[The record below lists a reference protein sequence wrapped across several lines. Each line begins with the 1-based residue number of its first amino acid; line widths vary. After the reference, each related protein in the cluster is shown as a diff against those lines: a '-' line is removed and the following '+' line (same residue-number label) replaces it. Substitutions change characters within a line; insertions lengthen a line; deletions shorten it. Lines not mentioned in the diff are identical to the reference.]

1 MAEATPVEATT
12 TFLSEIADA
21 ADTEAAS
28 TTSTAEATT
37 TETSTTDETTETIT
51 IAMDDG
57 TCAEA
62 CQNDGICME
71 EVCYCMNPFGG
82 DHCESSKYLINA
94 KVQTFVLF
102 SCLLDDFI

>member
-12 TFLSEIADA
+12 TFLSEVAEA
-21 ADTEAAS
+21 ADTAAA
-28 TTSTAEATT
+28 TTTTTEATT
-37 TETSTTDETTETIT
+37 TETSTTEETTTETVT

-71 EVCYCMNPFGG
+71 EVCYCTNPFGG
-82 DHCESSKYLINA
+82 DHCETSKCLIHMQ
-94 KVQTFVLF
+94 KFRLY
-102 SCLLDDFI
+102 